1 MTPLMT
7 LPATYKMPRG
17 LPNETV
23 YLNDFELGPLPS
35 YEVLVTPVDVER
47 WAKLHDDDSPWYT
60 GESPWGGP
68 VAPPTIF
75 YYPSQSMIGRSIAAN
90 RKPGTAGGEMRR
102 TGGGFARYRIEFLAP
117 IPIGRPL
124 LLTGKV
130 VDKFVRRG
138 LGYLNWEV
146 EASSNGA
153 ILQRHL
159 KSWTFDVNDEEA
171 ASLPER
177 PGDPRVEET
186 PPLEEFGG
194 LQMEVGHDRTAAF
207 EGPGED
213 NGHSNPEIGR
223 RNGMPGARAQGE
235 LSFGLLY
242 RLMRDRYREDFAVG
256 GTMDVRFIR
265 SVFTTEMLTA
275 LGEALTETG
284 GAVTCRIR
292 AENSRGEIVTV
303 GTATALGAAR

>member
-1 MTPLMT
+1 MTTSPIVT
-7 LPATYKMPRG
+7 LPATYKMPHG
-17 LPNETV
+17 TPYESV
-23 YLNDFELGPLPS
+23 YLNDFALGPLPM
-35 YEVLVTPVDVER
+35 YEVLVTPADVER
-47 WAKLHDDDSPWYT
+47 WARLHDDEYPWYT
-60 GESPWGGP
+60 GDSPWGGP
-68 VAPPTIF
+68 VAPPTIL

-90 RKPGTAGGEMRR
+90 RMPGSGGEVRR

-124 LLTGKV
+124 LLTGAV

-146 EASSNGA
+146 EATCDGVL
-153 ILQRHL
+153 LQRHL
-159 KSWTFDVNDEEA
+159 KSWTFDVSKDEA

-177 PGDPRVEET
+177 PGDPRPEET
-186 PPLEEFGG
+186 PPLEGFGG
-194 LQMEVGHDRTAAF
+194 LSMEVGHDRTASF

-235 LSFGLLY
+235 ISFGLLY
-242 RLMRDRYREDFAVG
+242 RLMRDRYGAGFAVG
-256 GTMDVRFIR
+256 GTIDVRFIR
-265 SVFTTEMLTA
+265 SVFTTEVLTA
-275 LGEALTETG
+275 RGEVLSESGGEA
-284 GAVTCRIR
+284 TCRIR

-303 GTATALGAAR
+303 GTATARN